1 MGVFDKSNSSVNSK
15 ETTIISSKTKIDGN
29 LKLESNIHIDGKI
42 KGKIE
47 SSELVSI
54 GKNGVVEG
62 EIFAKKLVISG
73 KFIGKAECDNIEILK
88 NGILNGDII
97 VLNLIIEEGAIFEG
111 NCKKKDKVK
120 NEKQSHPLK

>member
-1 MGVFDKSNSSVNSK
+1 M
-15 ETTIISSKTKIDGN
+15 
-29 LKLESNIHIDGKI
+29 
-42 KGKIE
+42 
-47 SSELVSI
+47 
-54 GKNGVVEG
+54 
-62 EIFAKKLVISG
+62 VISG